1 MTQHSK
7 LSLRRQKQL
16 RRFKIVQAVY
26 IAFLICLLCSGIAL
40 LVFTNSS
47 LAFWALMAFT
57 IGMLA
62 YPGYDSYK
70 AFVDDCDDFDYSK
83 EQFVIGTIQSVV
95 LDFPGINSHYGFSV
109 RTTTERGT
117 SNTVI
122 PVSEEDCAS
131 YALGDLIIFQCTTYY
146 DESDDTELFRKY
158 EVCKTNNVFSYS
170 CELSFVSEEQ
180 GKKKCFL
187 RAKENHNK
195 TFILELPQDLEL
207 PQELALGVNAEIN
220 VTVKTYWYTV
230 FETICVKQLP
240 GHIFS
245 KDGSILHIVPIN
257 NWKDGSQP

>member
-1 MTQHSK
+1 MTRHSK

-16 RRFKIVQAVY
+16 RRFKIVQTVY
-26 IAFLICLLCSGIAL
+26 IAFLVCLLCSAIAL
-40 LVFTNSS
+40 LVFTNDF
-47 LAFWALMAFT
+47 LWFLTACA

-62 YPGYDSYK
+62 YLVYDSYE

-95 LDFPGINSHYGFSV
+95 LDSPGINSHYGFSV
-109 RTTTERGT
+109 STTTERGT

-220 VTVKTYWYTV
+220 VTVKTYCYTV

-240 GHIFS
+240 GYIFS
-245 KDGSILHIVPIN
+245 KDGSILHIEPIN
-257 NWKDGSQP
+257 NRKDGRQP